1 MGYFIGKVLSTR
13 HMSCLLGRSPVCAEH
28 HRVPAL
34 RSWLGQDPAPCAGTK
49 VEVGQPAMR
58 SEFAEEDASDKAA
71 DADQPDL
78 GWKESVSEK
87 QSPRT
92 RPLRVKT
99 AAVTVA
105 FFFFF
110 FFYSGFKILQ
120 PLPQTETLEL
130 CKYST
135 LFRCLPF

>member
-1 MGYFIGKVLSTR
+1 MGG
-13 HMSCLLGRSPVCAEH
+13 SPVCAEY

-49 VEVGQPAMR
+49 VEVGQRAVR

-92 RPLRVKT
+92 RPLSEDRCS
-99 AAVTVA
+99 
-105 FFFFF
+105 
-110 FFYSGFKILQ
+110 YSGFFI
-120 PLPQTETLEL
+120 
-130 CKYST
+130 
-135 LFRCLPF
+135 FF